1 MFDKLL
7 ETVCLKISTV
17 RSMIKINDR
26 LRKIV
31 FQDSSDIKQLK
42 ENPEFA
48 ALIEVISSQPEWRIY
63 DREWRIYDRSA
74 VVTRLYAIYERFV
87 EDLISDWLRLMPD
100 LVPRYSDL
108 GKKIQNT
115 HRQGIG
121 RLLIDIKKNRF
132 KHLSVEKVVQGL
144 SSGITDTGKYE
155 LLPDAFLLHQQN
167 LRKEVLETVFKNA
180 GIDEAWKWVIN
191 HKEIKYFVEEVR
203 GSQNTA
209 EGELKQLVDY
219 RNKAAHGSTDEILG
233 TQELLDLGDFVEAL
247 CKSLADLVTY
257 NIILRQS
264 DRGLVRE
271 IGKITEWF
279 NKPQAGVAKVKEV
292 TLTVEERVFLVL
304 VNNKLSYGYSA
315 KIESIKLNDNFQDR
329 VEITSEE
336 EVGLKFDRD
345 ARKGLTIYVTKS
357 NPVD

>member
-1 MFDKLL
+1 
-7 ETVCLKISTV
+7 
-17 RSMIKINDR
+17 MIKINDQ

-48 ALIEVISSQPEWRIY
+48 ALIEEIPSK
-63 DREWRIYDRSA
+63 DEWRIYDRSA

-87 EDLISDWLRLMPD
+87 EDLISDWLRRMPD

-108 GKKIQNT
+108 GEKIQNT
-115 HRQGIG
+115 HREGIG

-132 KHLSVEKVVQGL
+132 QHLSVEKVVQGL
-144 SSGITDTGKYE
+144 SCGITDTGKYE
-155 LLPDAFLLHQQN
+155 LLPDAFLLHEQN
-167 LRKEVLETVFKNA
+167 LRKEALETVLKNA
-180 GIDEAWKWVIN
+180 GIDEAWKWVSN

-203 GSQNTA
+203 GRQNTA
-209 EGELKQLVDY
+209 EGELNQLVDY
-219 RNKAAHGSTDEILG
+219 RNEAAHGSTNQILG

-257 NIILRQS
+257 KIILLQKAL
-264 DRGLVRE
+264 GLVRE
-271 IGKITEWF
+271 IGEITEWF
-279 NKPQAGVAKVKEV
+279 KKQQAYVAKVQEV

-304 VNNKLSYGYSA
+304 VNDKLSYCYSA
-315 KIESIKLNDNFQDR
+315 KIESIKLNDIFHNQ
-329 VEITSEE
+329 VEITSEA

-345 ARKGLTIYVTKS
+345 ARRGLTIYVTS
-357 NPVD
+357 SYRVD

>member
-1 MFDKLL
+1 MFDELL

-17 RSMIKINDR
+17 RSMIKINDQ

-48 ALIEVISSQPEWRIY
+48 ALIEEIPSK
-63 DREWRIYDRSA
+63 DEWRIYDRSA

-87 EDLISDWLRLMPD
+87 EDLISDWLRRMPD

-108 GKKIQNT
+108 GEKIQNT
-115 HRQGIG
+115 HREGIG

-132 KHLSVEKVVQGL
+132 QHLSVEKVVQGL
-144 SSGITDTGKYE
+144 SCGITDTGKYE
-155 LLPDAFLLHQQN
+155 LLPDAFLLHEQN
-167 LRKEVLETVFKNA
+167 LRKEALETVLKNA
-180 GIDEAWKWVIN
+180 GIDEAWKWVSN

-203 GSQNTA
+203 GRQNTA
-209 EGELKQLVDY
+209 EGELNQLVDY
-219 RNKAAHGSTDEILG
+219 RNEAAHGSTNQILG

-257 NIILRQS
+257 KIILLQKAL
-264 DRGLVRE
+264 GLVRE
-271 IGKITEWF
+271 IGEITEWF
-279 NKPQAGVAKVKEV
+279 KKQQAYVAKVQEV

-304 VNNKLSYGYSA
+304 VNDKLSYCYSA
-315 KIESIKLNDNFQDR
+315 KIESIKLNDIFHNQ
-329 VEITSEE
+329 VEITSEA

-345 ARKGLTIYVTKS
+345 ARRGLTIYVTS
-357 NPVD
+357 SYRVD

>member
-1 MFDKLL
+1 MFDELL
-7 ETVCLKISTV
+7 KTVCLKISTV

-48 ALIEVISSQPEWRIY
+48 ALIEVISSKPEWRIY
-63 DREWRIYDRSA
+63 DRCA

-108 GKKIQNT
+108 GEKIQNT
-115 HRQGIG
+115 HREGIG
-121 RLLIDIKKNRF
+121 RLLIDLKKNRF
-132 KHLSVEKVVQGL
+132 QHLSVEQVVQGL
-144 SSGITDTGKYE
+144 SCGITDAGKYE
-155 LLPDAFLLHQQN
+155 LLPEAFLLHEQN
-167 LRKEVLETVFKNA
+167 LRKEVLETVLKNA
-180 GIDEAWKWVIN
+180 GIDEAWKWIIN
-191 HKEIKYFVEEVR
+191 HKEVKYFVEEVR
-203 GSQNTA
+203 GSQNSA

-219 RNKAAHGSTDEILG
+219 RNKAAHGSADEILG
-233 TQELLDLGDFVEAL
+233 IQELLDLADFVEAL

-257 NIILRQS
+257 NIILRQI
-264 DRGLVRE
+264 DRGLVSE

-279 NKPQAGVAKVKEV
+279 KKPQAGVAKVKEV
-292 TLTVEERVFLVL
+292 TLTVGEGVFLVL
-304 VNNKLSYGYSA
+304 VNDELSYCYSA
-315 KIESIKLNDNFQDR
+315 KIESIQLNDISHNH
-329 VEITSEE
+329 VEITSEA

-345 ARKGLTIYVTKS
+345 ARTGLTIYVTKS
-357 NPVD
+357 NQVD

>member
-1 MFDKLL
+1 MFEELIEKAS
-7 ETVCLKISTV
+7 VKISTV
-17 RSMIKINDR
+17 RAIIKTNHR

-31 FQDSSDIKQLK
+31 FRDSLNKQKLA

-48 ALIEVISSQPEWRIY
+48 ALIEVIPSEKEW
-63 DREWRIYDRSA
+63 EIYDRSA

-87 EDLISDWLRLMPD
+87 EDLISDWLRRMPD

-108 GKKIQNT
+108 GEKIQNT
-115 HRQGIG
+115 HREGIG

-132 KHLSVEKVVQGL
+132 QHLSVEKVVQGL
-144 SSGITDTGKYE
+144 SCGITDTGKYE
-155 LLPDAFLLHQQN
+155 LLPDAFLLHEQN
-167 LRKEVLETVFKNA
+167 LRKEVLETVLKNA

-203 GSQNTA
+203 DRQNTA

-219 RNKAAHGSTDEILG
+219 RNEAAHGSTDQILG

-257 NIILRQS
+257 NIILRQI

-271 IGKITEWF
+271 IGKITEWYPE
-279 NKPQAGVAKVKEV
+279 PQAGVAKVQKV
-292 TLTVEERVFLVL
+292 ILTVEKRVFLVL
-304 VNNKLSYGYSA
+304 VNDKLSYCYAA
-315 KIESIKLNDNFQDR
+315 KVESIELNDIPHNH

-345 ARKGLTIYVTKS
+345 AREGLTIYVTS
-357 NPVD
+357 SDLVD

>member
-1 MFDKLL
+1 MFEELIEKAS
-7 ETVCLKISTV
+7 VKISTV
-17 RSMIKINDR
+17 RAIIKTNHR

-31 FQDSSDIKQLK
+31 SRDSLNKQKLA

-48 ALIEVISSQPEWRIY
+48 ALIEVIPSEKEW
-63 DREWRIYDRSA
+63 EIYDRSA

-87 EDLISDWLRLMPD
+87 EDLISDWLRRMPD

-108 GKKIQNT
+108 GEKIQNT
-115 HRQGIG
+115 HREGIG

-132 KHLSVEKVVQGL
+132 QHLSVEKVVQGL
-144 SSGITDTGKYE
+144 SCGITDTGKYE
-155 LLPDAFLLHQQN
+155 LLPDAFLLHEQN
-167 LRKEVLETVFKNA
+167 LRKEVLETVLKNA

-233 TQELLDLGDFVEAL
+233 TQELLDLADFVEAL
-247 CKSLADLVTY
+247 CNSLADLVTY
-257 NIILRQS
+257 NIILLQS
-264 DRGLVRE
+264 DRGLVME

-279 NKPQAGVAKVKEV
+279 KKPQAGVAKVKEV
-292 TLTVEERVFLVL
+292 TLTVGECVFLVL
-304 VNNKLSYGYSA
+304 VNDQLSYCYSA
-315 KIESIKLNDNFQDR
+315 KIESIRLNNLSQDR
-329 VEITSEE
+329 VEITSEA

-345 ARKGLTIYVTKS
+345 ARIGLTIYVTS
-357 NPVD
+357 SDRVD

>member
-1 MFDKLL
+1 MFDELL
-7 ETVCLKISTV
+7 KTVSLKISTV
-17 RSMIKINDR
+17 RSMIKTNDR

-48 ALIEVISSQPEWRIY
+48 ALIEVIPGK
-63 DREWRIYDRSA
+63 REWQIYERCA

-108 GKKIQNT
+108 GEQIQNT
-115 HRQGIG
+115 HREGIG

-132 KHLSVEKVVQGL
+132 QHLSVEQVVQGL
-144 SSGITDTGKYE
+144 SCGITDTGKYQ
-155 LLPDAFLLHQQN
+155 LLPDAFLMREQN
-167 LRKEVLETVFKNA
+167 LRKEVLETLLRNA

-203 GSQNTA
+203 SRQNSA

-219 RNKAAHGSTDEILG
+219 RNKAAHGSVNEILG
-233 TQELLDLGDFVEAL
+233 IQELLDLADFVEAL

-257 NIILRQS
+257 NIILLQI

-271 IGKITEWF
+271 IGNITEWF
-279 NKPQAGVAKVKEV
+279 KKPQAGVAKVKEV
-292 TLTVEERVFLVL
+292 TLTVGESVFLVL
-304 VNNKLSYGYSA
+304 VNKELSYCYSA
-315 KIESIKLNDNFQDR
+315 KIESIQLNDLSQNR
-329 VEITSEE
+329 VEIASETE
-336 EVGLKFDRD
+336 LGLKFDRD
-345 ARKGLTIYVTKS
+345 ARVGLTIYVTTS
-357 NPVD
+357 ERVD

>member
-1 MFDKLL
+1 MFEELIEKAS
-7 ETVCLKISTV
+7 VKISTV
-17 RSMIKINDR
+17 RAIIKTNHR
-26 LRKIV
+26 LRSIV
-31 FQDSSDIKQLK
+31 FRDSLNKQKLA
-42 ENPEFA
+42 ETPEFA
-48 ALIEVISSQPEWRIY
+48 ALIEVIPSEKEW
-63 DREWRIYDRSA
+63 EIYDRSA

-87 EDLISDWLRLMPD
+87 EDLISDWLRRMPD

-108 GKKIQNT
+108 GEKIQNS
-115 HRQGIG
+115 HREGIG

-132 KHLSVEKVVQGL
+132 QHLSVEKVVQGL
-144 SSGITDTGKYE
+144 SCGITDTGKYE
-155 LLPDAFLLHQQN
+155 LLPDAFLLHEQN
-167 LRKEVLETVFKNA
+167 LRKEVLETVLKNA

-264 DRGLVRE
+264 DLGVVRE

-279 NKPQAGVAKVKEV
+279 KKPQAGVAKIKEV
-292 TLTVEERVFLVL
+292 RLTVGQCVFLVL
-304 VNNKLSYGYSA
+304 VNDQLSYCYSA
-315 KIESIKLNDNFQDR
+315 EIESIRLNDLSQDS
-329 VEITSEE
+329 VEITSEV
-336 EVGLKFDRD
+336 EVGLKFDLD
-345 ARKGLTIYVTKS
+345 ARIGLIIYVTKS
-357 NPVD
+357 NQVD

>member
-1 MFDKLL
+1 MFDELL
-7 ETVCLKISTV
+7 DTVCLKISTV
-17 RSMIKINDR
+17 RSMIKINDQ

-31 FQDSSDIKQLK
+31 FQDSLDIKELK
-42 ENPEFA
+42 ENPEFV
-48 ALIEVISSQPEWRIY
+48 ALIEEIPSK
-63 DREWRIYDRSA
+63 DEWRIYDRSA

-108 GKKIQNT
+108 GKKIKNT
-115 HRQGIG
+115 HREGIG
-121 RLLIDIKKNRF
+121 RLLIHIKKNRF
-132 KHLSVEKVVQGL
+132 KHLSVDKVVQGL
-144 SSGITDTGKYE
+144 SCGITDTGKYE

-191 HKEIKYFVEEVR
+191 HKEIKHFVEEVR

-219 RNKAAHGSTDEILG
+219 RNKAAHGSTDQILG

-257 NIILRQS
+257 NIILLQS
-264 DRGLVRE
+264 DRVLVRE

-279 NKPQAGVAKVKEV
+279 KKPQAGVAKVKEV
-292 TLTVEERVFLVL
+292 TLTVEERVFLLL

-315 KIESIKLNDNFQDR
+315 KIESIKLNDIFHNQ

-345 ARKGLTIYVTKS
+345 ARIGLTIYVTS
-357 NPVD
+357 SDRVD

>member
-1 MFDKLL
+1 MFEELIEKAS
-7 ETVCLKISTV
+7 VKISTV
-17 RSMIKINDR
+17 RAIIKTNHR
-26 LRKIV
+26 LRRIV
-31 FQDSSDIKQLK
+31 FRDSFNKQKLA
-42 ENPEFA
+42 EDPELA
-48 ALIEVISSQPEWRIY
+48 ALIEVIPSEKEW
-63 DREWRIYDRSA
+63 EIYDRSA

-87 EDLISDWLRLMPD
+87 EDLISDWLRRMPD

-108 GKKIQNT
+108 GEKIQNT
-115 HRQGIG
+115 HREGIG

-132 KHLSVEKVVQGL
+132 QHLSVEKVVQGL
-144 SSGITDTGKYE
+144 SCGITDTGKYE
-155 LLPDAFLLHQQN
+155 LLPDAFLLHEQN
-167 LRKEVLETVFKNA
+167 LRKEVLETVLKNA

-257 NIILRQS
+257 NIILRQI

-279 NKPQAGVAKVKEV
+279 KKPQAGVAKVQQV

-304 VNNKLSYGYSA
+304 VNDELSYCYAA
-315 KIESIKLNDNFQDR
+315 KVESLQLNDISHNH
-329 VEITSEE
+329 VEITSEA

-345 ARKGLTIYVTKS
+345 ARIGLTIYVTKS
-357 NPVD
+357 NPVE

>member
-1 MFDKLL
+1 MFDELL
-7 ETVCLKISTV
+7 KTVCLKISTV

-48 ALIEVISSQPEWRIY
+48 ALIEVISSKPEWRIY
-63 DREWRIYDRSA
+63 DRCA

-108 GKKIQNT
+108 GEKIQNT
-115 HRQGIG
+115 HREGIG
-121 RLLIDIKKNRF
+121 RLLIDLKKNRF
-132 KHLSVEKVVQGL
+132 QHLSVEQVVQGL
-144 SSGITDTGKYE
+144 SCGITDAGKYE
-155 LLPDAFLLHQQN
+155 LLPEAFLLHEQN
-167 LRKEVLETVFKNA
+167 LRKEVLETVLKNA
-180 GIDEAWKWVIN
+180 GIDEAWKWIIN
-191 HKEIKYFVEEVR
+191 HKEVKYFVEEVR
-203 GSQNTA
+203 GSQNSA

-219 RNKAAHGSTDEILG
+219 RNKAAHGSADEILG
-233 TQELLDLGDFVEAL
+233 IQELLDLADFVEAL

-257 NIILRQS
+257 NIILRQI
-264 DRGLVRE
+264 DRGLVSE

-279 NKPQAGVAKVKEV
+279 KKPQAGVAKVKEV
-292 TLTVEERVFLVL
+292 TLTVGEGVFLVL
-304 VNNKLSYGYSA
+304 VNDELSYCYSA
-315 KIESIKLNDNFQDR
+315 KIESIQLNDISHNH
-329 VEITSEE
+329 VEITSEA

-345 ARKGLTIYVTKS
+345 ARIGLTIYVTKS

>member
-1 MFDKLL
+1 MFEELIEKAS
-7 ETVCLKISTV
+7 VKISTV
-17 RSMIKINDR
+17 RAIIKSNHR
-26 LRKIV
+26 LRRIV
-31 FQDSSDIKQLK
+31 FRDSLNKQKLA
-42 ENPEFA
+42 ENLEFA
-48 ALIEVISSQPEWRIY
+48 ALIEVIPSEKEW
-63 DREWRIYDRSA
+63 EIYDRSA

-87 EDLISDWLRLMPD
+87 EDLISDWLRRMPD

-108 GKKIQNT
+108 RVEIQNT
-115 HRQGIG
+115 HREGIG

-132 KHLSVEKVVQGL
+132 QHLSVEKVVQGL
-144 SSGITDTGKYE
+144 SWGITDTGKYE
-155 LLPDAFLLHQQN
+155 LLPDAFLLHEGN
-167 LRKEVLETVFKNA
+167 LRKEVLETVLKNA
-180 GIDEAWKWVIN
+180 GIKEPWKWIIN

-233 TQELLDLGDFVEAL
+233 TQELLDLADFVEAL
-247 CKSLADLVTY
+247 CKSLANLVTY
-257 NIILRQS
+257 NIILLQS

-279 NKPQAGVAKVKEV
+279 PKPQAGVAKVQEV

-304 VNNKLSYGYSA
+304 VNDELSYCYAA
-315 KIESIKLNDNFQDR
+315 KVESIQLNDISHNH

-357 NPVD
+357 NQVD

>member
-1 MFDKLL
+1 MFEELL
-7 ETVCLKISTV
+7 QKVSVKISTV
-17 RSMIKINDR
+17 RGIVETSHR
-26 LRKIV
+26 LRIIV
-31 FQDSSDIKQLK
+31 FRDSLNKQKL
-42 ENPEFA
+42 EDNPELA
-48 ALIEVISSQPEWRIY
+48 ILIEIMPSEEEW
-63 DREWRIYDRSA
+63 EIYDRSA

-87 EDLISDWLRLMPD
+87 EDLISDWLRLLPD

-108 GKKIQNT
+108 EEKIQNT
-115 HRQGIG
+115 HREGIG

-132 KHLSVEKVVQGL
+132 QHLSVEKVVQGL
-144 SSGITDTGKYE
+144 SCGITDTGKYE
-155 LLPDAFLLHQQN
+155 LLPDAFLLHEQN
-167 LRKEVLETVFKNA
+167 LRKEVLETVLRNA
-180 GIDEAWKWVIN
+180 GIDEAWKWVTN

-219 RNKAAHGSTDEILG
+219 RNEAAHGSVDEILG
-233 TQELLDLGDFVEAL
+233 TQELLELGDFVEAL

-279 NKPQAGVAKVKEV
+279 KKPQAGVAKVKKV
-292 TLTVEERVFLVL
+292 TLTLGECVFLVL
-304 VNNKLSYGYSA
+304 VNDNLSYCYAA
-315 KIESIKLNDNFQDR
+315 KVESIQLNDISHDR
-329 VEITSEE
+329 LEITSEA

-357 NPVD
+357 NQVD

>member
-1 MFDKLL
+1 MFDELL
-7 ETVCLKISTV
+7 KTVCLKISTV

-48 ALIEVISSQPEWRIY
+48 TLIEVISSKQ
-63 DREWRIYDRSA
+63 EWRIYDRSA

-87 EDLISDWLRLMPD
+87 EDLISDWLRRMPD

-108 GKKIQNT
+108 GEKIQNT
-115 HRQGIG
+115 HREGIG

-132 KHLSVEKVVQGL
+132 QHLSVEKVVQGL
-144 SSGITDTGKYE
+144 SCGITDTGKYE
-155 LLPDAFLLHQQN
+155 LLPDAFLLHEQN
-167 LRKEVLETVFKNA
+167 LRKEVLETVLKNA
-180 GIDEAWKWVIN
+180 GIDDAWKWVIN
-191 HKEIKYFVEEVR
+191 HKEIKYFIEEVR

-257 NIILRQS
+257 NIILRQI

-279 NKPQAGVAKVKEV
+279 KKPQAGVAKVKEV
-292 TLTVEERVFLVL
+292 TLTVGEGVFLVL
-304 VNNKLSYGYSA
+304 VNDELSYCYSA
-315 KIESIKLNDNFQDR
+315 KIESIKLNDISHNH
-329 VEITSEE
+329 VEITSEA

-345 ARKGLTIYVTKS
+345 ARTGLTIM
-357 NPVD
+357 

>member
-1 MFDKLL
+1 MFDELL
-7 ETVCLKISTV
+7 KTVSLKISTV

-48 ALIEVISSQPEWRIY
+48 ALIEVISSK
-63 DREWRIYDRSA
+63 REWQIYERCA

-108 GKKIQNT
+108 GEKVQNT
-115 HRQGIG
+115 HREGIG

-132 KHLSVEKVVQGL
+132 QHLSVEKLVKGL
-144 SSGITDTGKYE
+144 SCGITDTGKYE
-155 LLPDAFLLHQQN
+155 LLPDAFLLHEQN
-167 LRKEVLETVFKNA
+167 LRKEVLETVLRNA

-191 HKEIKYFVEEVR
+191 HKEIKYFVEEIR
-203 GSQNTA
+203 SSQNTA

-219 RNKAAHGSTDEILG
+219 RNKAAHGFVNEILG
-233 TQELLDLGDFVEAL
+233 IQELLDLADFVEAL

-257 NIILRQS
+257 NIILLQTKREV
-264 DRGLVRE
+264 VRE

-279 NKPQAGVAKVKEV
+279 KKPQAGVAKVKEV
-292 TLTVEERVFLVL
+292 TLTLGECVFLVL
-304 VNNKLSYGYSA
+304 VNEQLSYCYSA
-315 KIESIKLNDNFQDR
+315 KIESIQLNALSHDR
-329 VEITSEE
+329 VEITSETE
-336 EVGLKFDRD
+336 LGLKFDRD
-345 ARKGLTIYVTKS
+345 ARIGLTIYVTKS
-357 NPVD
+357 NL

>member
-1 MFDKLL
+1 MFDDLL
-7 ETVCLKISTV
+7 NTVCLKISTV

-48 ALIEVISSQPEWRIY
+48 PLIEVIPSKREWQIY
-63 DREWRIYDRSA
+63 DRCA
-74 VVTRLYAIYERFV
+74 VVTRLYAIYEDFV
-87 EDLISDWLRLMPD
+87 EDLISDWLRRMPD

-108 GKKIQNT
+108 GQTVQNT
-115 HRQGIG
+115 HREGIG
-121 RLLIDIKKNRF
+121 RLLIDIKQNRF
-132 KHLSVEKVVQGL
+132 QHLSVEKVVQGL
-144 SSGITDTGKYE
+144 SCGITDTGKYE
-155 LLPDAFLLHQQN
+155 LLPDAFLLHEQN
-167 LRKEVLETVFKNA
+167 LRKKALETVLKNA

-219 RNKAAHGSTDEILG
+219 RNEAAHGSTDEILG
-233 TQELLDLGDFVEAL
+233 TQELLDLADFVEAL

-257 NIILRQS
+257 NIILRQKAL
-264 DRGLVRE
+264 GLVRE
-271 IGKITEWF
+271 IGEITEWY
-279 NKPQAGVAKVKEV
+279 KKKEAYVAKVQKV
-292 TLTVEERVFLVL
+292 ILTVEERVFLVL
-304 VNNKLSYGYSA
+304 VNDKLSYCYAA
-315 KIESIKLNDNFQDR
+315 KVESIQRYGISQNQ

-345 ARKGLTIYVTKS
+345 ARIGLTIYVTS
-357 NPVD
+357 SDRVD

>member
-1 MFDKLL
+1 MFDELL
-7 ETVCLKISTV
+7 KTVCLKISTV

-42 ENPEFA
+42 ENPELA
-48 ALIEVISSQPEWRIY
+48 ALIEEIPSK
-63 DREWRIYDRSA
+63 DEWRIYDRSA

-87 EDLISDWLRLMPD
+87 EDLISDWLRRMPD

-108 GKKIQNT
+108 EEKIQNT
-115 HRQGIG
+115 HREGIG
-121 RLLIDIKKNRF
+121 RLLIDLKKNRF
-132 KHLSVEKVVQGL
+132 QHLSVEKVVQGL
-144 SSGITDTGKYE
+144 SCGITDTGKYE
-155 LLPDAFLLHQQN
+155 LLPDAFLLHEQN
-167 LRKEVLETVFKNA
+167 LRKEVLETVLKNA
-180 GIDEAWKWVIN
+180 GIDQAWKWVIN

-257 NIILRQS
+257 NIILRQI

-279 NKPQAGVAKVKEV
+279 KKPQAGVAKVKEV
-292 TLTVEERVFLVL
+292 TLTVEERVFLL
-304 VNNKLSYGYSA
+304 LFNDELSYCYSA
-315 KIESIKLNDNFQDR
+315 KIDSIQLNDISQDR
-329 VEITSEE
+329 VEITSEA

-345 ARKGLTIYVTKS
+345 ARIGLTIYVTS
-357 NPVD
+357 SYRVD

>member
-1 MFDKLL
+1 MFEELIEKAS
-7 ETVCLKISTV
+7 VKISTV
-17 RSMIKINDR
+17 RAIIKTNHR

-31 FQDSSDIKQLK
+31 SRDSLNKQKLA

-48 ALIEVISSQPEWRIY
+48 ALIEVIPSEKEW
-63 DREWRIYDRSA
+63 EIYDRSA

-87 EDLISDWLRLMPD
+87 EDLISDWLRRMPD

-108 GKKIQNT
+108 GEKIQNT
-115 HRQGIG
+115 HREGIG

-132 KHLSVEKVVQGL
+132 QHLSVEKVVQGL
-144 SSGITDTGKYE
+144 SCGITDTGKYE
-155 LLPDAFLLHQQN
+155 LLPDAFLLHEQN
-167 LRKEVLETVFKNA
+167 LRKEVLETVLKNA

-233 TQELLDLGDFVEAL
+233 AQELLDLGDFVEAL

-257 NIILRQS
+257 NIILRQI
-264 DRGLVRE
+264 DLGLVRE
-271 IGKITEWF
+271 IGKITDWF
-279 NKPQAGVAKVKEV
+279 KKPQAGVAKVQEV
-292 TLTVEERVFLVL
+292 TLTVGERVFLVL
-304 VNNKLSYGYSA
+304 VNDELSYCSSA
-315 KIESIKLNDNFQDR
+315 KIESIQLNDISHNH
-329 VEITSEE
+329 VEITSEA

-345 ARKGLTIYVTKS
+345 ARIGLTIYVTKS
-357 NPVD
+357 NQVD

>member
-1 MFDKLL
+1 MFEELIEKAS
-7 ETVCLKISTV
+7 VKISTV
-17 RSMIKINDR
+17 RAIIKTNHR
-26 LRKIV
+26 LRRIV
-31 FQDSSDIKQLK
+31 FRDSLNKQKLAK
-42 ENPEFA
+42 NPEFA
-48 ALIEVISSQPEWRIY
+48 ALIEVIPTEKEW
-63 DREWRIYDRSA
+63 EIYDRSA

-87 EDLISDWLRLMPD
+87 EDLISDWLRLLPD

-108 GKKIQNT
+108 GEKIQNT
-115 HRQGIG
+115 HREGIG

-132 KHLSVEKVVQGL
+132 QHLSVEKVVQGL
-144 SSGITDTGKYE
+144 SCGITDTGKYE
-155 LLPDAFLLHQQN
+155 LLPDAFLLHEQN
-167 LRKEVLETVFKNA
+167 LRKEVLETVLKNA

-219 RNKAAHGSTDEILG
+219 RNEAAHGVVDEILG

-257 NIILRQS
+257 NIILHQKDIGR
-264 DRGLVRE
+264 VRE

-279 NKPQAGVAKVKEV
+279 KKPQAGVAKVKEV
-292 TLTVEERVFLVL
+292 TLVLGESVFLVL
-304 VNNKLSYGYSA
+304 VNDELSYCYSA
-315 KIESIKLNDNFQDR
+315 KIESIQLDDISHNL
-329 VEITSEE
+329 VAITSET

-345 ARKGLTIYVTKS
+345 ARTGLTIYVTKS
-357 NPVD
+357 N

>member
-1 MFDKLL
+1 MFEELIEKAS
-7 ETVCLKISTV
+7 VKISTV
-17 RSMIKINDR
+17 RAIIKTNHR

-31 FQDSSDIKQLK
+31 SRDSLNKQKLA

-48 ALIEVISSQPEWRIY
+48 ALIEVIPSEKEW
-63 DREWRIYDRSA
+63 EIYDRSA

-87 EDLISDWLRLMPD
+87 EDLISDWLRRMPD

-108 GKKIQNT
+108 EEKIQNT
-115 HRQGIG
+115 HREGIG

-132 KHLSVEKVVQGL
+132 QHLSVEKVVQGL
-144 SSGITDTGKYE
+144 SCGITDTGKYE
-155 LLPDAFLLHQQN
+155 LLPDAFLLHEQN
-167 LRKEVLETVFKNA
+167 LRKEVLETVLKNA

-271 IGKITEWF
+271 IGKITEWLP
-279 NKPQAGVAKVKEV
+279 KQQAGVAKVKEV

-304 VNNKLSYGYSA
+304 VNDELSYCYSA
-315 KIESIKLNDNFQDR
+315 KIESIQLNDISQDR
-329 VEITSEE
+329 VEITSEA

-345 ARKGLTIYVTKS
+345 ARTGLTIYVTS
-357 NPVD
+357 SYRVD